1 MPVKKKI
8 GRPKG
13 MREAAFKIDNNNLST
28 RGMTKIQKQRR
39 AERKTQGYAKLTQPD
54 GTVIPISRGGAMRV
68 RKVTISK
75 GKSTNKLGKRK
86 VK

>member
-1 MPVKKKI
+1 MAIKKKI

-13 MREAAFKIDNNNLST
+13 MREAAFKIDTNKVST
-28 RGMTKIQKQRR
+28 RGMTKIEKQRNV
-39 AERKTQGYAKLTQPD
+39 ESKQLYAKITRPD

-75 GKSTNKLGKRK
+75 GKSTNKLSKRK
-86 VK
+86 IK